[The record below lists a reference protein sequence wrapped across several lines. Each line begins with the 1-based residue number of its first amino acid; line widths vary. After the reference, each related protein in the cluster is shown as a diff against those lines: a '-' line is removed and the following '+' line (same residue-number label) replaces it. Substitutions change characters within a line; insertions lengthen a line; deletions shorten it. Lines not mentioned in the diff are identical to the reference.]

1 MNSNTTKNRKERRKK
16 FRGKWFS
23 LPPPLSPYT
32 MCSVLWTLLIFPQ
45 CGVLGGGG
53 GQKSRGKGQDPWT

>member
-1 MNSNTTKNRKERRKK
+1 MNSNTTKNRKEERKERRK

-53 GQKSRGKGQDPWT
+53 G